1 MARRGGEGGGG
12 VGGGNPMNVI
22 IGAFIGLL
30 VIIAILSLGPVLGS
44 KLDATTGAALPVTSS
59 WNGTYNT
66 NLPKA
71 STVWT
76 DNVGLGILVILVFFI
91 ALAIYYI
98 RMVG

>member
-12 VGGGNPMNVI
+12 MSGNPMNVI

-30 VIIAILSLGPVLGS
+30 VIVAILALGPVLGD
-44 KLDATTGAALPVTSS
+44 KLTTATGQDMAADSE
-59 WNGTYNT
+59 WNSTYNT
-66 NLPKA
+66 DLPKA

-76 DNVGLGILVILVFFI
+76 DNVGLGVLVILVFFI
-91 ALAIYYI
+91 ALAIFYI

>member
-12 VGGGNPMNVI
+12 VGSGNPMNVI

-30 VIIAILSLGPVLGS
+30 VIIAILSLGPVLGY
-44 KLDATTGAALPVTSS
+44 KLEQATGGSIDPASD
-59 WNGTYNT
+59 WNSTTNT
-66 NLPKA
+66 DLPKA
-71 STVWT
+71 ADVWT
-76 DNVGLGILVILVFFI
+76 DNVSLGVLVILVFFI

>member
-1 MARRGGEGGGG
+1 M
-12 VGGGNPMNVI
+12 GNPMNVI

-30 VIIAILSLGPVLGS
+30 VIVAIVTLGPVLGG
-44 KLDATTGAALPVTSS
+44 KLEQSMPALSPTSGF
-59 WNGTYNT
+59 NGTYNT

-76 DNVGLGILVILVFFI
+76 DNVALGALVILVFFI

-98 RMVG
+98 RMAVRGCG

>member
-1 MARRGGEGGGG
+1 MARRGGEGGGS
-12 VGGGNPMNVI
+12 PMNVI

-30 VIIAILSLGPVLGS
+30 VIIAIIALGPVLGY
-44 KLDATTGAALPVTSS
+44 KLESTTNTGMAATSS
-59 WNGTYNT
+59 WNATYNT

-76 DNVGLGILVILVFFI
+76 DNVGLGVLVILVFFI
-91 ALAIYYI
+91 SIAIYYI

>member
-1 MARRGGEGGGG
+1 MARRGGEGSGGM
-12 VGGGNPMNVI
+12 GGNPMNVI

-30 VIIAILSLGPVLGS
+30 VIVAILALGPVLGD
-44 KLDATTGAALPVTSS
+44 KLTTATGGDMAADSE
-59 WNGTYNT
+59 WNATYNT

-76 DNVGLGILVILVFFI
+76 DNVGLGVLVILVFFI
-91 ALAIYYI
+91 ALAIFYI